1 MVLFKD
7 FDLKPGLMKAIEK
20 AGYTEPTQI
29 QSEVWEAA
37 KTGQNIVGQSQTGT
51 GKTTAFLLPLLEKA
65 DGRKRHPQVLIVA
78 PTRELVEQIRA
89 DVMKLTEFYPMR
101 SLVLMGGKK
110 REWQRE
116 DLARGPQIIVATPG
130 RLIEFIEEG
139 FLKPELIEYFVLD
152 EVDRM
157 LDMGFIDDV
166 DRIWDQLTNLKQ
178 TMTFSATINN
188 EIKNIIT
195 KHCKDF
201 INIKISATVTVD
213 AIDHTYIDLPLA
225 DKFPTLM
232 HLLDEH
238 KGQKTIIFAQTKRNT
253 ETITNELKKHG
264 YTAAYLNGDLDQR
277 QRTRALDAF
286 KKGLCKVLVTT
297 DVAARGLNMDN
308 VELVVNFE
316 VPREPESYIH
326 RIGRTGRAG
335 ATGKALMLVAP
346 DEKHLLYEIEK
357 TQNIKLVK
365 SAAHESKADTTGE
378 FGRVHLDKPLP
389 PSDKKRRMM
398 ERRER
403 GATGGR
409 NWGNKFGGQ
418 RDSRGPSRSYDD
430 RAPRTYAPRAEGS
443 STQRYQAP
451 RTNEDRPART
461 YAPRAEGTTAPRTA
475 EDRPARTYAPR
486 VEGTASRPPMSDRAP
501 RTYASRDGAGAS
513 PRRERPRRD
522 ASWTPRNF
530 GNTVGGYDV
539 DATREQRYF
548 GESKFLGRK
557 AADRA
562 GREFDPHKGRPART
576 PRPGDSFI
584 GADRPA
590 RSSGPRGP
598 RTGSQGGRPP
608 RGPRAA

>member
-1 MVLFKD
+1 MTLFKD
-7 FDLKPGLMKAIEK
+7 FGLKPGVMKAIEK

-65 DGRKRHPQVLIVA
+65 DNKKRHPQVLIVA

-89 DVMKLTEFYPMR
+89 DIMKLTEFYPMR

-110 REWQRE
+110 REWQKE
-116 DLARGPQIIVATPG
+116 DLARGPQFIVATPG
-130 RLIEFIEEG
+130 RLIEFMEEG
-139 FLKPELIEYFVLD
+139 FLNPEQIEYFVLD

-166 DRIWDQLTNLKQ
+166 DWIWDQLTNLKQ

-188 EIKNIIT
+188 EIKDIIT
-195 KHCKDF
+195 KHCKDYEY
-201 INIKISATVTVD
+201 IRVSPSVTVD
-213 AIDHTYIDLPLA
+213 KIDHTYIELPLA

-253 ETITNELKKHG
+253 EVITTELKRAG

-277 QRTRALDAF
+277 QRSRALDAF
-286 KKGLCKVLVTT
+286 KKGICKILVTT

-357 TQNIKLVK
+357 SQKIALQK
-365 SAAHESKADTTGE
+365 SSAHGAKEDTEGK
-378 FGRVHLDKPLP
+378 FSRVQLDKPLP
-389 PSDKKRRMM
+389 PSEKKRRMM

-403 GATGGR
+403 NAAGGR
-409 NWGNKFGGQ
+409 NWGNKFGAPRSEGRGGYGDRGGRSFGS
-418 RDSRGPSRSYDD
+418 RDS
-430 RAPRTYAPRAEGS
+430 GS
-443 STQRYQAP
+443 S
-451 RTNEDRPART
+451 
-461 YAPRAEGTTAPRTA
+461 
-475 EDRPARTYAPR
+475 
-486 VEGTASRPPMSDRAP
+486 
-501 RTYASRDGAGAS
+501 
-513 PRRERPRRD
+513 
-522 ASWTPRNF
+522 
-530 GNTVGGYDV
+530 
-539 DATREQRYF
+539 
-548 GESKFLGRK
+548 
-557 AADRA
+557 
-562 GREFDPHKGRPART
+562 
-576 PRPGDSFI
+576 
-584 GADRPA
+584 
-590 RSSGPRGP
+590 RG
-598 RTGSQGGRPP
+598 
-608 RGPRAA
+608 